1 MGIRAVRPAGAPAIA
16 VLKALRMAEGR
27 TTIISHE
34 FMGMPTA
41 LAAILEPYC
50 NFRTVF
56 YAHEVATIR
65 RIVEEHPGHDTMFY
79 NVMQQAHRDKLCVNE
94 VFGNQ
99 HTYFKHALVEAAKYC
114 DRIYAVGDYV
124 ADELRFL
131 SPEFESA
138 EIDIV
143 YNGVPAYEITR
154 AQKQAAK
161 EKLQRYCQSLLDFRP
176 DYVFTHVTRLVRSKG
191 LWRDLRVLHE
201 IEKGLRAQGK
211 TAVFLLLSTEVS
223 RRRSCDVSTMEAGY
237 GWPVAHREGWP
248 DLSGGE
254 ADFYTAIQQFNAR
267 SHNVKAIFINQFG
280 FDQRS
285 CGRQMPE
292 DVEFLDIRKG
302 TDVEFGQSIYEPFG
316 IAQFEPLTFG
326 GICVVSNV
334 CGCTGFLRDVTAGR
348 EVRNVIVADYTNL
361 GDYQYA
367 DIEDLQQIN
376 RKVRDHIEAVEGA
389 RVAQEVLDRLPK
401 SDAELDSLICEGHRL
416 AHNMSWDVVVRKYL
430 LNDLA
435 RIAEHQPG
443 SRDYRKAS

>member
-1 MGIRAVRPAGAPAIA
+1 
-16 VLKALRMAEGR
+16 
-27 TTIISHE
+27 
-34 FMGMPTA
+34 MPTA

-56 YAHEVATIR
+56 YAHEVATVR
-65 RIVEEHPGHDTMFY
+65 RIVEEHAGHDTMFY

-99 HTYFKHALVEAAKYC
+99 HTYFKHALVEAAKHC
-114 DRIYAVGDYV
+114 DRICAVGDYV

-131 SPEFESA
+131 SPDFESA

-154 AQKQAAK
+154 VQKQTAK
-161 EKLQRYCQSLLDFRP
+161 EKLQRYCHSLLDFRP

-201 IEKGLRAQGK
+201 IEKGLRSQGK
-211 TAVFLLLSTEVS
+211 TAVFILLSTEVS
-223 RRRSCDVSTMEAGY
+223 RRRSCDVSTMEASY

-280 FDQRS
+280 FDPRS
-285 CGRQMPE
+285 CGRQMPD

-348 EVRNVIVADYTNL
+348 EVRNVIVANYTNL
-361 GDYQYA
+361 GEFQYA

-376 RKVRDHIEAVEGA
+376 RKVRDHIEAAEGA
-389 RVAQEVLDRLPK
+389 RVAKEVLDRLPK
-401 SDAELDSLICEGHRL
+401 NDAELDSLIYEGHQL

-430 LNDLA
+430 LSGLA
-435 RIAEHQPG
+435 RIAQQQPEP
-443 SRDYRKAS
+443 RNYLKAS